1 MAGTGIFNYIREAF
15 KVPYN
20 LILLGGGLAA
30 GLIIGQPE
38 AVWPIIAALES
49 LYLLGVAQHPRF
61 QNLVHSRNAAAEAT
75 VAAAQAGD
83 RLLAT
88 LTQERRDR
96 FAKVRER
103 CDELQRSL
111 AQARSGGQLGDIFGE
126 QQTESVNKLLWAFLR
141 ALAHEQ
147 VLAAFTIP
155 SRRREIEESMQRVQ
169 ADLEKP
175 DLSETM
181 RTALSESVEVL
192 KKRLA
197 NLAEAD
203 ENLQNLRARLL
214 RIENSILL
222 IQEQALTR
230 SDPSFIE
237 SEVQAAT
244 AGLDTSEEMLRMMDI
259 PALDAVASGPT
270 PEFLAGARGRER
282 G

>member
-20 LILLGGGLAA
+20 LILLAGGLAA
-30 GLIIGQPE
+30 GLITMHPE
-38 AVWPIIAALES
+38 VVWPIVGAMEI
-49 LYLLGVAQHPRF
+49 LYLLGIAQHPRF
-61 QNLVHSRNAAAEAT
+61 QNLVHAKRAAGEAE
-75 VAAAQAGD
+75 VAAAQAGE

-88 LTQERRDR
+88 LSPERRER

-103 CDELQRSL
+103 CEELQRSL
-111 AQARSGGQLGDIFGE
+111 AQARGGGQLGDLFGE
-126 QQTESVNKLLWAFLR
+126 EQTENVNKLLWAFLR

-147 VLAAFTIP
+147 VLATFSTPA
-155 SRRREIEESMQRVQ
+155 RRAEMEESLRRVEQ
-169 ADLEKP
+169 EKAKP
-175 DLSETM
+175 DLSATM
-181 RTALSESVEVL
+181 STALGESVEVL
-192 KKRLA
+192 KKRLE
-197 NLAEAD
+197 NLGHAD

-237 SEVQAAT
+237 AEVQAAT
-244 AGLDTSEEMLRMMDI
+244 AGLDTSEEMLRMMDL
-259 PALDAVASGPT
+259 PALDAATGGPA
-270 PEFLAGARGRER
+270 PEFLAGRRER

>member
-30 GLIIGQPE
+30 GLITMHPE
-38 AVWPIIAALES
+38 VVWPIVAALEI

-61 QNLVHSRNAAAEAT
+61 QNLVHSRHAASEADA
-75 VAAAQAGD
+75 AAAQAGE

-88 LTQERRDR
+88 LSPERRER

-103 CDELQRSL
+103 CEELQRSL
-111 AQARSGGQLGDIFGE
+111 AQSRGGGQLGDIFGE

-147 VLAAFTIP
+147 VLATFSTPA
-155 SRRREIEESMQRVQ
+155 RRSEIEESLRRVQ
-169 ADLEKP
+169 ADIGKTE
-175 DLSETM
+175 LSEAM
-181 RTALSESVEVL
+181 RTALTESADVL
-192 KKRLA
+192 KKRLE
-197 NLAEAD
+197 NLASAE
-203 ENLQNLRARLL
+203 ENLENLRARLL
-214 RIENSILL
+214 RMENSILL
-222 IQEQALTR
+222 IQEKALTR

-270 PEFLAGARGRER
+270 PEFLSGRRER